1 MILRKHRAQH
11 SEGIWQ
17 GCSVGWVLRCYRNM
31 ISGCRTLF
39 SASRLTYQG
48 QSSAFSSSSKQ
59 NSSVR
64 WNACLVIQV
73 AGYAGESK
81 NFISTW
87 SMQAKYRYTS
97 GDKLPIYYQVWVY
110 KTEVSQHICVWS
122 HAASFSMAACLVYS
136 YHLRNPFPSPSLW
149 EMPSPF
155 SALDFLCLVSHVFLF
170 SGLFSHFVQT
180 HPTTGFWATV
190 HSI

>member
-1 MILRKHRAQH
+1 MIPRKHRAQH

-17 GCSVGWVLRCYRNM
+17 GCSVGRVLRCYRNM

-59 NSSVR
+59 NSSVM

-87 SMQAKYRYTS
+87 SMQAKYRYTLGTNYPYVIRYKCTKQKSLNISVS
-97 GDKLPIYYQVWVY
+97 GVTLLHFQL
-110 KTEVSQHICVWS
+110 
-122 HAASFSMAACLVYS
+122 AACLVHS

-149 EMPSPF
+149 AMPSPF
-155 SALDFLCLVSHVFLF
+155 SVLDFLSLVSHVFFFLVYSLILF
-170 SGLFSHFVQT
+170 KHIQQQVSEQ
-180 HPTTGFWATV
+180 
-190 HSI
+190 